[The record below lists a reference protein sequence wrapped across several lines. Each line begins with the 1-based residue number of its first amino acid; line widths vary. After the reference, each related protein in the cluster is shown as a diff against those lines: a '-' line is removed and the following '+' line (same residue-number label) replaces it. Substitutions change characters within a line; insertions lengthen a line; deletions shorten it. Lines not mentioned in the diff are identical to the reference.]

1 MSPDELRS
9 ARADDRIVTLLSQ
22 WLVGT
27 LGNDELRREVETVD
41 GDELAPGQRQA
52 VEELLVEL
60 RAALPG
66 ERAGLQVAVRE
77 ALEALAYGD

>member
-1 MSPDELRS
+1 MSPSE
-9 ARADDRIVTLLSQ
+9 RADDRIVTLLSQ

-27 LGNDELRREVETVD
+27 LGNDELRREVESVD
-41 GDELAPGQRQA
+41 GEELAPGQRRA
-52 VEELLVEL
+52 VGELLGEL